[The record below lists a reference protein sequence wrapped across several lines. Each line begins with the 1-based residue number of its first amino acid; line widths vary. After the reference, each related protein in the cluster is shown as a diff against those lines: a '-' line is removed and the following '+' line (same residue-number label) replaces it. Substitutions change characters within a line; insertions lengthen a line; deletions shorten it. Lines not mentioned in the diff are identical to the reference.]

1 MNFEKLLDHFMNWL
15 PFLLIAGIIGI
26 AIFSQFGCAIT
37 AEGSL
42 FRFSDNIAKAMQ
54 RQPRL
59 LG

>member
-1 MNFEKLLDHFMNWL
+1 MNWL